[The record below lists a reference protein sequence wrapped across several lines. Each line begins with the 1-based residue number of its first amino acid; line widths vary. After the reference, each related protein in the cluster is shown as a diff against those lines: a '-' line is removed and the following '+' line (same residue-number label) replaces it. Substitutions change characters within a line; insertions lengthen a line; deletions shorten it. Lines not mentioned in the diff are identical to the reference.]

1 MAFGNDYRK
10 TDRIADL
17 QKLIDKRLGGER
29 AAAAKRFV
37 AQFYEHVGWQDLAE
51 MELDE
56 MYG

>member
-1 MAFGNDYRK
+1 MAFGNDDRK

-37 AQFYEHVGWQDLAE
+37 AQFY
-51 MELDE
+51 
-56 MYG
+56 